1 MATITLEV
9 PDELAQRL
17 VGLSDQLPALL
28 STILDREELSIPSGV
43 ELQSR
48 PWQEVI
54 RFFGSAPHVSEILAY
69 RLPEELQERLEEL
82 LFLNSEDEI
91 SQDEL
96 AELDTF
102 LQVNRFLNLLKASL
116 RAGMA

>member
-17 VGLSDQLPALL
+17 VGLSDQLPDLL
-28 STILDREELSIPSGV
+28 SAILDREELSIPSGI

-48 PWQEVI
+48 PWQEAI
-54 RFFGSAPHVSEILAY
+54 RFLGSAPNVPEILEY
-69 RLPEELQERLEEL
+69 RLPEELQDRLEEL

-91 SQDEL
+91 SQEEV
-96 AELDTF
+96 AELDIF
-102 LQVNRFLNLLKASL
+102 LQVNRFFNLLKASL
-116 RAGMA
+116 RAGTK